1 MSNAKESKCP
11 VMHTAPTQATAA
23 AQSNR
28 DWWPNQL
35 NLNILH
41 QHPPRGNP
49 MDPDFSYAKAFQ
61 SLDFDALRKDLFHS
75 HGVA

>member
-1 MSNAKESKCP
+1 MEDKPTNQGQCP
-11 VMHTAPTQATAA
+11 FTGARGARATVG

-41 QHPPRGNP
+41 QHAPACNP
-49 MDPDFSYAKAFQ
+49 MDPGFDYAEAFS
-61 SLDFDALRKDLFHS
+61 
-75 HGVA
+75 